1 MTSFTFSADDVDNL
15 TVEGNSQLAT
25 INFAGLADD
34 GTSTGAVIS
43 IKNNAL
49 VAASSKDA
57 YDATPA
63 TTDTGTFDAG
73 TSGMASLKTYLTHV
87 IADNTSAIG
96 VYFDTLEVV
105 QSQAA
110 AAGAYTDDTHTDSV
124 TGNTRNA
131 YAYQTAFVADT
142 TPTVRE
148 TVSYLVP
155 VITNS
160 LFSNAAIANGEG
172 FTIAYGGVTKS
183 YLGVTTT
190 LTTLAQLIA
199 SGITVS
205 AAQDVGHRS
214 LQTISLTN
222 SAGSAGTVSTAGDIE
237 YTFGTQTGVFPVGA
251 GNNTGQIATAAAA
264 IITGDHPSG
273 TSYYATVSG
282 SALVV
287 HRVISNTV
295 LYDQGPSTHT
305 YPVLTLLTTASFTT
319 AELVGNAASTGA
331 TLNSDYFVGVTTSD
345 LKDLRI
351 TIKNN
356 STAVAL
362 SHTITSNGTSTGLDL
377 LNSFQSS
384 SFAALASGTT
394 MTGDAAYSSA
404 FADISTPGS
413 GTAATTKNRLSWL

>member
-1 MTSFTFSADDVDNL
+1 
-15 TVEGNSQLAT
+15 
-25 INFAGLADD
+25 
-34 GTSTGAVIS
+34 
-43 IKNNAL
+43 
-49 VAASSKDA
+49 
-57 YDATPA
+57 
-63 TTDTGTFDAG
+63 
-73 TSGMASLKTYLTHV
+73 
-87 IADNTSAIG
+87 
-96 VYFDTLEVV
+96 
-105 QSQAA
+105 
-110 AAGAYTDDTHTDSV
+110 
-124 TGNTRNA
+124 
-131 YAYQTAFVADT
+131 
-142 TPTVRE
+142 
-148 TVSYLVP
+148 
-155 VITNS
+155 
-160 LFSNAAIANGEG
+160 
-172 FTIAYGGVTKS
+172 
-183 YLGVTTT
+183 
-190 LTTLAQLIA
+190 
-199 SGITVS
+199 
-205 AAQDVGHRS
+205 
-214 LQTISLTN
+214 
-222 SAGSAGTVSTAGDIE
+222 GTVSTAGDIE
-237 YTFGTQTGVFPVGA
+237 YTFGAQTGTFAVGA

-331 TLNSDYFVGVTTSD
+331 TLNSDYFVGVTASD

-377 LNSFQSS
+377 LNSFQSA